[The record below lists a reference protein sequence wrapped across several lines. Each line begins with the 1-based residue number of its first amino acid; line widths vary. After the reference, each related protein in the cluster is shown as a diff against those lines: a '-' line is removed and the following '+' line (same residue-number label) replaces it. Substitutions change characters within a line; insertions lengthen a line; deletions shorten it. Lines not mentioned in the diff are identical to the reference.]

1 MLQQPIDRQRNM
13 KESRTGYRIAF
24 DIGGTFTD
32 FVLRG
37 AGSDGMSFWKVPS
50 TPDDP
55 SRAVLSGLSDI
66 LEETGVEG
74 EDVDA
79 ILHATTVATN
89 AIIERKGPRTAFVTT
104 RGFRDVIVMGRQKR
118 YDTFDVYLTKPAP
131 LVDRRDVFEVDERID
146 VHGETV
152 KPVDRASVDG
162 VVDALADGGYESAA
176 VAFIHAYAD
185 GRHERVVRDAIAA
198 RLPDVPV
205 SLSSEV
211 SPKMREFERFSTTLA
226 NAYVKPVV
234 DRYLGRLEGALKERG
249 IDGGLFIMQ
258 SNAGLVP
265 PALARDMPIRIVE
278 SGPAAGVMMCGV
290 VGREEGRRDLL
301 TFDMGGTTAKLGAIE
316 GGEPAVMATFEVAMI
331 NCRPG
336 SGIPLNVPAVELLE
350 IGAGG
355 GSVART
361 ELGVIVVGPE
371 SAGAD
376 PGPVCYGQG
385 GAEPTVT
392 DANLVLGY
400 LNPDY
405 FNGGAM
411 PLDRAA
417 AEEGVRRAIAEP
429 LGLSVGEAA
438 WGIHAV
444 ANANMERAMRV
455 VSVERGRDPRG
466 YALVSFGGAGP
477 VHATRIARALGI
489 PEIVVP
495 HGAGVGSAVGLLEA
509 DSRIDAALTRV
520 VRIRP
525 DAAADI
531 AAVYEELEARIRTD
545 LARLGGAEAPK
556 WSRYA
561 YMRYVGQGYER
572 KVDLPGGPIDG
583 DYPGKVGE
591 AFVESYLRNF
601 GFTDPDARI
610 EAIDWCLV
618 ATVPGDRAAPRRFD
632 GAGEAGGSAV
642 VGARRAW
649 FPELDGFAECDVVD
663 RYRLRE
669 GDAFEGPAIVE
680 EREST
685 TVVLPGDTVTVGPSG
700 HMVIEVGYEE

>member
-1 MLQQPIDRQRNM
+1 MNRPAP
-13 KESRTGYRIAF
+13 SVRIAF

-32 FVLRG
+32 FVLRD
-37 AGSDGMSFWKVPS
+37 AGNDGMSFWKVPS

-55 SRAVLSGLSDI
+55 SRAVLSGLSGV
-66 LEETGVEG
+66 LAETGVEG
-74 EDVDA
+74 ADVDA

-162 VVDALADGGYESAA
+162 VVDAMADGGYESAA

-185 GRHERVVRDAIAA
+185 GRHERAVRDAIAA

-234 DRYLGRLEGALKERG
+234 DRYLGRLQGALKERG
-249 IDGGLFIMQ
+249 IESDLFIMQ

-265 PALARDMPIRIVE
+265 PELARDMPIRIVE

-411 PLDRAA
+411 SLDRAA
-417 AEEGVRRAIAEP
+417 AEEGIRRAIAEP
-429 LGLSVGEAA
+429 LDLSVGEAA

-466 YALVSFGGAGP
+466 YTLVAFGGAGP
-477 VHATRIARALGI
+477 VHATRLARSLGI
-489 PEIVVP
+489 PEIIVP

-509 DSRIDAALTRV
+509 DNRIDAALTRV

-525 DAAADI
+525 DAAAEI
-531 AAVYEELEARIRTD
+531 AAVYEELEARVRAD

-618 ATVPGDRAAPRRFD
+618 ATVPGDRAAPRRFE

-649 FPELDGFAECDVVD
+649 FPELDGFTECNVID

-669 GDAFEGPAIVE
+669 GDAFAGPAIVE

>member
-1 MLQQPIDRQRNM
+1 MNRPTP
-13 KESRTGYRIAF
+13 SVRIAF

-32 FVLRG
+32 FVLRD
-37 AGSDGMSFWKVPS
+37 AGNDGMSFWKVPS

-74 EDVDA
+74 ADVDA

-152 KPVDRASVDG
+152 KPVDRAGVDG
-162 VVDALADGGYESAA
+162 VVDAMVDGGYESAA

-185 GRHERVVRDAIAA
+185 GRHERAVRDAIAA

-249 IDGGLFIMQ
+249 IESDLFIMQ

-265 PALARDMPIRIVE
+265 PELARDMPIRIVE

-411 PLDRAA
+411 SLDRAA
-417 AEEGVRRAIAEP
+417 AEEGIRRAIAGP
-429 LGLSVGEAA
+429 LDLSVGEAA

-466 YALVSFGGAGP
+466 YTLVAFGGAGP
-477 VHATRIARALGI
+477 VHATRLARSLGI
-489 PEIVVP
+489 PEIIVP

-509 DSRIDAALTRV
+509 DNRIDAALTRV

-525 DAAADI
+525 DAAAEI
-531 AAVYEELEARIRTD
+531 AAVYEELEARVRAD

-601 GFTDPDARI
+601 GFTDPGARI

-618 ATVPGDRAAPRRFD
+618 ATVPGDRAAPRRFE

-642 VGARRAW
+642 VGARQAW
-649 FPELDGFAECDVVD
+649 FPELDGFAECNVVD

-669 GDAFEGPAIVE
+669 GDAFAGPAIVE

-700 HMVIEVGYEE
+700 HMVIEIGYEE

>member
-1 MLQQPIDRQRNM
+1 MNGP
-13 KESRTGYRIAF
+13 TPPVRIAF

-37 AGSDGMSFWKVPS
+37 AGSDGMRFWKVPS

-55 SRAVLSGLSDI
+55 SRAVLSGLSDL

-74 EDVDA
+74 GDVDA

-146 VHGETV
+146 VRGETV
-152 KPVDRASVDG
+152 KPVDRASVEN
-162 VVDALADGGYESAA
+162 VVDAIADGGYESAA

-185 GRHERVVRDAIAA
+185 GRHEREARDAIAA
-198 RLPDVPV
+198 RLPDVPI
-205 SLSSEV
+205 SLSSEI

-234 DRYLGRLEGALKERG
+234 DRYLGKLEGALKERG
-249 IDGGLFIMQ
+249 IESDLFIMQ
-258 SNAGLVP
+258 SNAGLAP
-265 PALARDMPIRIVE
+265 PELARDMPVRIVE

-417 AEEGVRRAIAEP
+417 AEEGIRRAVAEP

-444 ANANMERAMRV
+444 ANVNMERAMRV

-477 VHATRIARALGI
+477 VHAARLARSLGI
-489 PEIVVP
+489 PEIIVP
-495 HGAGVGSAVGLLEA
+495 YGAGVGSAVGLLEA
-509 DSRIDAALTRV
+509 DNRIDAALTRV
-520 VRIRP
+520 IRIRP

-531 AAVYEELEARIRTD
+531 SAVYEELEARVRAD
-545 LARLGGAEAPK
+545 LARLGGAGAPR

-572 KVDLPGGPIDG
+572 KVDLPDGPIDG
-583 DYPGKVGE
+583 SYPDKVGE
-591 AFVESYLRNF
+591 AFVEGYLRNF
-601 GFTDPDARI
+601 GFTDPDAGI

-618 ATVPGDRAAPRRFD
+618 ATVPGDRDAPRRFD
-632 GAGEAGGSAV
+632 GLGEAGGSAV

-685 TVVLPGDTVTVGPSG
+685 TVVLPGDAVTVGPSG
-700 HMVIEVGYEE
+700 HMAIRVGYEE

>member
-1 MLQQPIDRQRNM
+1 MNRPTP
-13 KESRTGYRIAF
+13 SVRIAF

-32 FVLRG
+32 FVLRD
-37 AGSDGMSFWKVPS
+37 AGNDGMSFWKVPS

-74 EDVDA
+74 ADVDA

-146 VHGETV
+146 VHGEAV
-152 KPVDRASVDG
+152 KPVDRAGVDG
-162 VVDALADGGYESAA
+162 VVDAMADGGYESAA

-185 GRHERVVRDAIAA
+185 GRHERAVRDAIAA

-249 IDGGLFIMQ
+249 IESDLFIMQ

-265 PALARDMPIRIVE
+265 PELARDMPIRIVE

-411 PLDRAA
+411 SLDRAA
-417 AEEGVRRAIAEP
+417 AEEGIRRAIAGP
-429 LGLSVGEAA
+429 LDLSVGEAA

-466 YALVSFGGAGP
+466 YTLVAFGGAGP
-477 VHATRIARALGI
+477 VHATRLARSLGI
-489 PEIVVP
+489 PEIIVP

-509 DSRIDAALTRV
+509 DNRIDAALTRV

-525 DAAADI
+525 DAAAEI
-531 AAVYEELEARIRTD
+531 AAVYEELEARVRAD

-618 ATVPGDRAAPRRFD
+618 ATVPGDRAAPRRFE

-649 FPELDGFAECDVVD
+649 FPELDGFAECSVVD

-669 GDAFEGPAIVE
+669 GDAFAGPAIVE

-700 HMVIEVGYEE
+700 HMVIEVGYEG

>member
-1 MLQQPIDRQRNM
+1 MNRPTP
-13 KESRTGYRIAF
+13 SVRIAF

-32 FVLRG
+32 FVLRD
-37 AGSDGMSFWKVPS
+37 AGNDGMSFWKVPS

-55 SRAVLSGLSDI
+55 SRAVLSGLSDV
-66 LEETGVEG
+66 LAETGVEG
-74 EDVDA
+74 ADVDA

-162 VVDALADGGYESAA
+162 VVDAMVDGGYESAA

-185 GRHERVVRDAIAA
+185 GRHERAVRDAIAA

-249 IDGGLFIMQ
+249 IESDLFIMQ

-265 PALARDMPIRIVE
+265 PELARDMPIRIVE

-411 PLDRAA
+411 SLDRAA
-417 AEEGVRRAIAEP
+417 AEEGIRRAIAEP
-429 LGLSVGEAA
+429 LDLSVGEAA

-466 YALVSFGGAGP
+466 YTLVAFGGAGP
-477 VHATRIARALGI
+477 VHATRLARSLGI
-489 PEIVVP
+489 PEIIVP

-509 DSRIDAALTRV
+509 DNRIDAALTRV

-525 DAAADI
+525 DAAAEI
-531 AAVYEELEARIRTD
+531 AAVYEELEARVRAD

-618 ATVPGDRAAPRRFD
+618 ATVPGDRAALRRFED
-632 GAGEAGGSAV
+632 AGEAGGSAV

-649 FPELDGFAECDVVD
+649 FPELDGFAECSVVD

-669 GDAFEGPAIVE
+669 GDAFAGPAIVE

>member
-1 MLQQPIDRQRNM
+1 MNRPTP
-13 KESRTGYRIAF
+13 SVRIAF

-32 FVLRG
+32 FVLRD
-37 AGSDGMSFWKVPS
+37 AGNDGMSFWKVPS

-74 EDVDA
+74 ADVDA

-162 VVDALADGGYESAA
+162 VVDAMADGGYESAA

-185 GRHERVVRDAIAA
+185 GRHERAVRDAIAA

-249 IDGGLFIMQ
+249 IESDLFIMQ

-265 PALARDMPIRIVE
+265 PELARDMPIRIVE

-411 PLDRAA
+411 SLDRAA
-417 AEEGVRRAIAEP
+417 AEEGIRRAIAEP
-429 LGLSVGEAA
+429 LDLSVGEAA

-466 YALVSFGGAGP
+466 YALVAFGGAGP
-477 VHATRIARALGI
+477 VHATRLARSLGI
-489 PEIVVP
+489 PEIIVP

-509 DSRIDAALTRV
+509 DNRIDAALTRV

-525 DAAADI
+525 DAAAEI
-531 AAVYEELEARIRTD
+531 AAVYEELEARVRAD
-545 LARLGGAEAPK
+545 LARLGGAAAPK

-572 KVDLPGGPIDG
+572 KVDLPGGPVDG

-618 ATVPGDRAAPRRFD
+618 ATVPGDRAAPRRFE

-642 VGARRAW
+642 VGARQAW
-649 FPELDGFAECDVVD
+649 FPELDGFAECSVVD

-669 GDAFEGPAIVE
+669 GDAFAGPAIVE

>member
-1 MLQQPIDRQRNM
+1 MNRPTP
-13 KESRTGYRIAF
+13 SVRIAF

-32 FVLRG
+32 FVLRD
-37 AGSDGMSFWKVPS
+37 AGNDGMSFWKVPS

-55 SRAVLSGLSDI
+55 SRAVLSGLSGV
-66 LEETGVEG
+66 LAETGVEG
-74 EDVDA
+74 ADVDA

-162 VVDALADGGYESAA
+162 VVDAMADGGYESAA

-185 GRHERVVRDAIAA
+185 GRHERAVRDAIAA

-249 IDGGLFIMQ
+249 IESDLFIMQ

-265 PALARDMPIRIVE
+265 PELARDMPIRIVE

-290 VGREEGRRDLL
+290 VGREEGRRNLL

-411 PLDRAA
+411 SLDRAA
-417 AEEGVRRAIAEP
+417 AEEGIRRAIAEP
-429 LGLSVGEAA
+429 LDLSVGEAA

-466 YALVSFGGAGP
+466 YALVAFGGAGP
-477 VHATRIARALGI
+477 VHATRLARSLGI
-489 PEIVVP
+489 PEIIVP

-509 DSRIDAALTRV
+509 DNRIDAALTRV

-525 DAAADI
+525 DAAAEI
-531 AAVYEELEARIRTD
+531 AAVYEELEARVRAD

-618 ATVPGDRAAPRRFD
+618 ATVPGDRAAPRRFE

-649 FPELDGFAECDVVD
+649 FPELDGFAECNVVD

-669 GDAFEGPAIVE
+669 GDAFAGPAIVE

>member
-1 MLQQPIDRQRNM
+1 MNRPTRPVQ
-13 KESRTGYRIAF
+13 IAF

-32 FVLRG
+32 FVLQDSANG
-37 AGSDGMSFWKVPS
+37 GMRFWKVPS

-55 SRAVLSGLSDI
+55 SRAVLSGLSDL
-66 LEETGVEG
+66 LEETAVEG
-74 EDVDA
+74 RDVDV

-89 AIIERKGPRTAFVTT
+89 AIIERKGPRTAFITT
-104 RGFRDVIVMGRQKR
+104 RGFRDIIIMGRQKR
-118 YDTFDVYLTKPAP
+118 YDTFDVYLTKPVP
-131 LVDRRDVFEVDERID
+131 LVDRKDVFEVDERVD
-146 VHGETV
+146 VYGETV
-152 KPVDRASVDG
+152 KSIDPVSVES
-162 VVDALADGGYESAA
+162 VVDAITDGGYESAA

-185 GRHERVVRDAIAA
+185 GSHERAVREGIAA
-198 RLPDVPV
+198 RHPDMPI

-234 DRYLGRLEGALKERG
+234 DRYLGNLEGALKERG
-249 IDGGLFIMQ
+249 IESDIFIMQ

-265 PALARDMPIRIVE
+265 PELARDMPIRIVE

-290 VGREEGRRDLL
+290 IGREEGKRNLL
-301 TFDMGGTTAKLGAIE
+301 TFDMGGTTAKLGAID

-336 SGIPLNVPAVELLE
+336 SGIPLNISAVELLE

-355 GSVART
+355 GSIART
-361 ELGVIVVGPE
+361 NLGLIAVGPE

-376 PGPVCYGQG
+376 PGPICYGQG
-385 GAEPTVT
+385 GTEPTVT

-411 PLDRAA
+411 SLDRAA
-417 AEEGVRRAIAEP
+417 AEEGIHRVIADP
-429 LGLSVGEAA
+429 LGLATGEAA
-438 WGIHAV
+438 WGVHTV

-455 VSVERGRDPRG
+455 VSVERGRDPRD
-466 YALVSFGGAGP
+466 YTLVSFGGAGP
-477 VHATRIARALGI
+477 VHTTRIARTLGI
-489 PEIVVP
+489 PEIIIP
-495 HGAGVGSAVGLLEA
+495 YGAGVGSAVGLLEA
-509 DSRIDAALTRV
+509 DSKIDATLTRV
-520 VRIRP
+520 IRIRP

-531 AAVYEELEARIRTD
+531 AAVYEQLETRVQAD
-545 LARLGGAEAPK
+545 LARLGRVEEPK

-572 KVDLPGGPIDG
+572 KVDLPDGPIRE
-583 DYPGKVGE
+583 DYPDKISEV
-591 AFVESYLRNF
+591 FVESYLRNY
-601 GFTDPDARI
+601 GFTDPDAEI
-610 EAIDWCLV
+610 EAIDWYLV
-618 ATVPGDRAAPRRFD
+618 ATVPSSYDALHRFESV
-632 GAGEAGGSAV
+632 GRAGESPV
-642 VGARRAW
+642 VGRRRAY
-649 FPELDGFAECDVVD
+649 FPELDGYAECDVID

-669 GDAFEGPAIVE
+669 GDTFEGPAIVE

-685 TVVLPGDTVTVGPSG
+685 TVVLPGDEVTISPSG
-700 HMVIEVGYEE
+700 HMIVEVGYED

>member
-1 MLQQPIDRQRNM
+1 MNGP
-13 KESRTGYRIAF
+13 TPPVRIAF

-37 AGSDGMSFWKVPS
+37 AGNDGMRFWKVPS

-55 SRAVLSGLSDI
+55 SRAVLSGLSDL

-74 EDVDA
+74 GDVDA

-131 LVDRRDVFEVDERID
+131 LVDRKDVFEVDERID

-152 KPVDRASVDG
+152 KPVDRASVEN
-162 VVDALADGGYESAA
+162 VVDAIADGGYESAA

-185 GRHERVVRDAIAA
+185 GRHEREARDAIAA

-205 SLSSEV
+205 SLSSEI

-234 DRYLGRLEGALKERG
+234 DRYLGKLEGALKERG
-249 IDGGLFIMQ
+249 IESDLFIMQ
-258 SNAGLVP
+258 SNAGLAP
-265 PALARDMPIRIVE
+265 PELARDMPVRIVE

-411 PLDRAA
+411 SLDRAA
-417 AEEGVRRAIAEP
+417 AEEGVRRAIAAP

-444 ANANMERAMRV
+444 ANVNMERAMRV

-466 YALVSFGGAGP
+466 YTLVSFGGAGP
-477 VHATRIARALGI
+477 VHAARIARSLGI
-489 PEIVVP
+489 PEIIVP
-495 HGAGVGSAVGLLEA
+495 YGAGVGSAVGLLEA
-509 DSRIDAALTRV
+509 DNRIDAALTRV
-520 VRIRP
+520 IRIRP

-531 AAVYEELEARIRTD
+531 SAVYEELEARVRAD
-545 LARLGGAEAPK
+545 LARLGGAGAPR

-572 KVDLPGGPIDG
+572 KVDLPDGPIDES
-583 DYPGKVGE
+583 YPGKVGE
-591 AFVESYLRNF
+591 AFVEGYLRNF
-601 GFTDPDARI
+601 GFTDPDAGI

-618 ATVPGDRAAPRRFD
+618 ATVPGDRDAPCRFD
-632 GAGEAGGSAV
+632 GLGEVGGSAV

-685 TVVLPGDTVTVGPSG
+685 TVVLPGDAVTVGPSG
-700 HMVIEVGYEE
+700 HMAIKVGYEE

>member
-1 MLQQPIDRQRNM
+1 MNRPTP
-13 KESRTGYRIAF
+13 SVRIAF

-32 FVLRG
+32 FVLRD
-37 AGSDGMSFWKVPS
+37 AGNDGMSFWKVPS

-55 SRAVLSGLSDI
+55 SRAVLSGLADV
-66 LEETGVEG
+66 LAETGVEG
-74 EDVDA
+74 ADVDA

-162 VVDALADGGYESAA
+162 VVDAMADGGYESAA

-185 GRHERVVRDAIAA
+185 GRHERAVRDAIAA

-249 IDGGLFIMQ
+249 IESDLFIMQ

-265 PALARDMPIRIVE
+265 PELARDMPIRIVE

-411 PLDRAA
+411 SLDRAA
-417 AEEGVRRAIAEP
+417 AEEGIRRAIAGP
-429 LGLSVGEAA
+429 LDLSVGEAA

-466 YALVSFGGAGP
+466 YTLVAFGGAGP
-477 VHATRIARALGI
+477 VHATRLARSLGI
-489 PEIVVP
+489 PEIIVP

-509 DSRIDAALTRV
+509 DNRIDAALTRV

-525 DAAADI
+525 DAAAEI
-531 AAVYEELEARIRTD
+531 AAVYEELEARVRAD

-618 ATVPGDRAAPRRFD
+618 ATVPGDRAAPRRFE

-642 VGARRAW
+642 GGARQAW
-649 FPELDGFAECDVVD
+649 FPELDGFAECSVVD

-669 GDAFEGPAIVE
+669 GDAFAGPAIVE

>member
-1 MLQQPIDRQRNM
+1 MNGPAPSI
-13 KESRTGYRIAF
+13 RIAF

-32 FVLRG
+32 FVLRD

-50 TPDDP
+50 TPGDP
-55 SRAVLSGLSDI
+55 SRAVLSGLSDV
-66 LEETGVEG
+66 LGETGVEG
-74 EDVDA
+74 EDVAA

-152 KPVDRASVDG
+152 KPVDRASVES
-162 VVDALADGGYESAA
+162 VVDAMVDGGYESAA

-249 IDGGLFIMQ
+249 IESGLFIMQ

-265 PALARDMPIRIVE
+265 PELARDMPIRIVE

-290 VGREEGRRDLL
+290 VGREEGRQDLL

-411 PLDRAA
+411 SLDRAA
-417 AEEGVRRAIAEP
+417 AEEGIRRAIAEP
-429 LGLSVGEAA
+429 LGLSAGEAA

-466 YALVSFGGAGP
+466 YTLVAFGGAGP

-489 PEIVVP
+489 PEIIVP

-525 DAAADI
+525 DAAAGI
-531 AAVYEELEARIRTD
+531 AAVYDELEARVRAD
-545 LARLGGAEAPK
+545 LARLGGAQAPK

-601 GFTDPDARI
+601 GFTDPDAQI

-618 ATVPGDRAAPRRFD
+618 ATVPGDRAAPRRFE
-632 GAGEAGGSAV
+632 GAGEAGGSVV

-669 GDAFEGPAIVE
+669 GDTFEGPAIVE

-700 HMVIEVGYEE
+700 HMVIKVGYEE

>member
-1 MLQQPIDRQRNM
+1 M

-32 FVLRG
+32 FVLRD
-37 AGSDGMSFWKVPS
+37 AGNDGMSFWKVPS

-162 VVDALADGGYESAA
+162 VVDAMADGGYESAA

-185 GRHERVVRDAIAA
+185 GRHERAVRDAIAA

-249 IDGGLFIMQ
+249 IESDLFIMQ

-265 PALARDMPIRIVE
+265 PELARDMPIRIVE

-411 PLDRAA
+411 SLDRAA
-417 AEEGVRRAIAEP
+417 AEEGIRRAIAEP
-429 LGLSVGEAA
+429 LDLSVGEAA

-466 YALVSFGGAGP
+466 YTLVAFGGAGP
-477 VHATRIARALGI
+477 VHATRLARSLGI
-489 PEIVVP
+489 PEIIVP

-509 DSRIDAALTRV
+509 DNRIDAALTRV

-525 DAAADI
+525 DAAAEI
-531 AAVYEELEARIRTD
+531 AAVYEELEARVRAD

-601 GFTDPDARI
+601 GFTDPGARI

-618 ATVPGDRAAPRRFD
+618 ATVPGDRAAPRRFE

-642 VGARRAW
+642 VGARQAW
-649 FPELDGFAECDVVD
+649 FPELDGFAECNVVD

-669 GDAFEGPAIVE
+669 GDAFAGPAIVE

-700 HMVIEVGYEE
+700 HMVIEIGYEG

>member
-1 MLQQPIDRQRNM
+1 MNRPAP
-13 KESRTGYRIAF
+13 SVRIAF

-32 FVLRG
+32 FVLRD
-37 AGSDGMSFWKVPS
+37 AGNDGMSFWKVPS

-55 SRAVLSGLSDI
+55 SRAVLSGLSGV
-66 LEETGVEG
+66 LAETGVEG
-74 EDVDA
+74 ADVDA

-162 VVDALADGGYESAA
+162 VVDAMADGGYESAA

-185 GRHERVVRDAIAA
+185 GRHERAVRDAIAA

-249 IDGGLFIMQ
+249 IESDLFIMQ

-265 PALARDMPIRIVE
+265 PELARDMPIRIVE

-355 GSVART
+355 GSVAQT

-411 PLDRAA
+411 SLDRAA
-417 AEEGVRRAIAEP
+417 AEEGIRRAIAEP
-429 LGLSVGEAA
+429 LDLSVGEAA

-466 YALVSFGGAGP
+466 YTLVAFGGAGP
-477 VHATRIARALGI
+477 VHATRLARSLGI

-509 DSRIDAALTRV
+509 DNRIDAALTRV

-525 DAAADI
+525 DAAAEI
-531 AAVYEELEARIRTD
+531 AAVYEELEARVRAD
-545 LARLGGAEAPK
+545 LARLGGAAAPK

-618 ATVPGDRAAPRRFD
+618 ATVPGDRAAPRRFE

-649 FPELDGFAECDVVD
+649 FPELDGFAECGVVD

-669 GDAFEGPAIVE
+669 GDAFAGPAIVE

>member
-1 MLQQPIDRQRNM
+1 MNRPTP
-13 KESRTGYRIAF
+13 SVRIAF

-32 FVLRG
+32 FVLRD
-37 AGSDGMSFWKVPS
+37 AGNDGMSFWKVPS

-55 SRAVLSGLSDI
+55 SRAVLSGLSDV
-66 LEETGVEG
+66 LAETGVEG
-74 EDVDA
+74 ADVDA

-162 VVDALADGGYESAA
+162 VVDAMADGGYESAA

-185 GRHERVVRDAIAA
+185 GRHERAVRDAIAA

-249 IDGGLFIMQ
+249 IESDLFIMQ

-265 PALARDMPIRIVE
+265 PELARDMPIRIVE

-411 PLDRAA
+411 SLDRAA
-417 AEEGVRRAIAEP
+417 AEEGIRRAIAEP
-429 LGLSVGEAA
+429 LDLSVGEAA

-466 YALVSFGGAGP
+466 YTLVAFGGAGP
-477 VHATRIARALGI
+477 VHATRLVRSLGI
-489 PEIVVP
+489 PEIIVP

-509 DSRIDAALTRV
+509 DNRIDAALTRV

-525 DAAADI
+525 DAAAEI
-531 AAVYEELEARIRTD
+531 AAVYEELEARVRAD
-545 LARLGGAEAPK
+545 LARLGGAAAPK

-601 GFTDPDARI
+601 GFTDPGARI

-618 ATVPGDRAAPRRFD
+618 ATVPGDRAAPRRFE

-649 FPELDGFAECDVVD
+649 FPELDGFAECNVVD

-669 GDAFEGPAIVE
+669 GDAFAGPAIVE

-700 HMVIEVGYEE
+700 HMVIEVGYEG

>member
-1 MLQQPIDRQRNM
+1 MTRPAP
-13 KESRTGYRIAF
+13 SVRIAF

-32 FVLRG
+32 FVLRD
-37 AGSDGMSFWKVPS
+37 AGNDGMSFWKVPS

-55 SRAVLSGLSDI
+55 SRAVLSGLSDV
-66 LEETGVEG
+66 LAETGVEG
-74 EDVDA
+74 ADVDA

-146 VHGETV
+146 VHGEAV

-162 VVDALADGGYESAA
+162 VVDAMADGGYESAA

-185 GRHERVVRDAIAA
+185 GRHERAVRDAIAA

-249 IDGGLFIMQ
+249 IESDLFIMQ

-265 PALARDMPIRIVE
+265 PELARDMPIRIVE

-290 VGREEGRRDLL
+290 IGREEGRRDLL

-411 PLDRAA
+411 SLDRAA
-417 AEEGVRRAIAEP
+417 AEEGIRRAIAEP
-429 LGLSVGEAA
+429 LDLSVGEAA

-466 YALVSFGGAGP
+466 YTLVAFGGAGP
-477 VHATRIARALGI
+477 VHATRLARSLGI

-509 DSRIDAALTRV
+509 DNRIDAALTRV

-525 DAAADI
+525 DAAAEI
-531 AAVYEELEARIRTD
+531 AAVYEELEARVRAD
-545 LARLGGAEAPK
+545 LARLGGAAAPK

-618 ATVPGDRAAPRRFD
+618 ATVPSDRAAPRRFE

-649 FPELDGFAECDVVD
+649 FPELDGFAECNVVD

-669 GDAFEGPAIVE
+669 GDAFAGPAIVE

>member
-1 MLQQPIDRQRNM
+1 MNRPTP
-13 KESRTGYRIAF
+13 SVRIAF

-32 FVLRG
+32 FVLRD
-37 AGSDGMSFWKVPS
+37 AGNDGMSFWKVPS

-55 SRAVLSGLSDI
+55 SRAVLSGLSGV
-66 LEETGVEG
+66 LAETGVEG
-74 EDVDA
+74 ADVDA

-162 VVDALADGGYESAA
+162 VVDAMADGGYESAA

-185 GRHERVVRDAIAA
+185 GRHERAVRDAIAA

-249 IDGGLFIMQ
+249 IESDLFIMQ

-265 PALARDMPIRIVE
+265 PELARDMPIRIVE

-411 PLDRAA
+411 SLDRAA
-417 AEEGVRRAIAEP
+417 AEEGIRRAIAEP
-429 LGLSVGEAA
+429 LDLSVGEAA

-466 YALVSFGGAGP
+466 YALVAFGGAGP
-477 VHATRIARALGI
+477 VHATRLARSLGI
-489 PEIVVP
+489 PEIIVP

-509 DSRIDAALTRV
+509 DNRIDAALTRV

-525 DAAADI
+525 DAAAEI
-531 AAVYEELEARIRTD
+531 AAVYEELEARVRAD

-618 ATVPGDRAAPRRFD
+618 ATVPGDRAAPRRFE

-649 FPELDGFAECDVVD
+649 FPELDGFAECNVVD

-669 GDAFEGPAIVE
+669 GDAFAGPAIVE

>member
-1 MLQQPIDRQRNM
+1 MNRPTRPVQ
-13 KESRTGYRIAF
+13 IAF

-32 FVLRG
+32 FVLQDSANG
-37 AGSDGMSFWKVPS
+37 GMRFWKVPS

-55 SRAVLSGLSDI
+55 SRAVLSGLSDL
-66 LEETGVEG
+66 LEETGVDG
-74 EDVDA
+74 RDVDV

-89 AIIERKGPRTAFVTT
+89 AIIERKGPRTAFITT
-104 RGFRDVIVMGRQKR
+104 RGFRDIIIMGRQKR
-118 YDTFDVYLTKPAP
+118 YDTFDVYLTKPVP
-131 LVDRRDVFEVDERID
+131 LVDRKDVFEVDERVD
-146 VHGETV
+146 VYGETV
-152 KPVDRASVDG
+152 KSVDPASVES
-162 VVDALADGGYESAA
+162 VVDAITDGGYESAA

-185 GRHERVVRDAIAA
+185 GSHERAVRDGIAA
-198 RLPDVPV
+198 RHPDMPI

-234 DRYLGRLEGALKERG
+234 DRYLGNLEGALKERG
-249 IDGGLFIMQ
+249 IESDIFIMQ

-265 PALARDMPIRIVE
+265 PELARDMPIRIVE

-290 VGREEGRRDLL
+290 IGREEGRRNLL
-301 TFDMGGTTAKLGAIE
+301 TFDMGGTTAKLGAID

-336 SGIPLNVPAVELLE
+336 SGIPLNISAVELLE

-355 GSVART
+355 GSIART
-361 ELGVIVVGPE
+361 NLGLIAVGPE

-376 PGPVCYGQG
+376 PGPICYGQG
-385 GAEPTVT
+385 GTEPTVT

-411 PLDRAA
+411 SLDRAA
-417 AEEGVRRAIAEP
+417 AEEGIHRVIADP
-429 LGLSVGEAA
+429 LGLTAGEAA
-438 WGIHAV
+438 WGVHTV

-455 VSVERGRDPRG
+455 VSVERGRDPRD
-466 YALVSFGGAGP
+466 YTLVSFGGAGP
-477 VHATRIARALGI
+477 VHTTRIARTLGI
-489 PEIVVP
+489 PEIIIP
-495 HGAGVGSAVGLLEA
+495 YGAGVGSAVGLLEA
-509 DSRIDAALTRV
+509 DSKIDATLTRV
-520 VRIRP
+520 IRIRP

-531 AAVYEELEARIRTD
+531 AAVYEQLETRIQAD
-545 LARLGGAEAPK
+545 LARLGRAEEPK

-572 KVDLPGGPIDG
+572 KVDLPDGPIRE
-583 DYPGKVGE
+583 DYPDKISEV
-591 AFVESYLRNF
+591 FVESYLRNY
-601 GFTDPDARI
+601 GFTDPDAEI
-610 EAIDWCLV
+610 EAIDWYLV
-618 ATVPGDRAAPRRFD
+618 ATVPGNYDALHRFESV
-632 GAGEAGGSAV
+632 GKAGESPV
-642 VGARRAW
+642 VGRRRAY
-649 FPELDGFAECDVVD
+649 FPELDGFAECDVID

-669 GDAFEGPAIVE
+669 GDSFEGPAIVE

-685 TVVLPGDTVTVGPSG
+685 TVVLPGDEVTISPSG
-700 HMVIEVGYEE
+700 HMIVEVGYED

>member
-1 MLQQPIDRQRNM
+1 MNGP
-13 KESRTGYRIAF
+13 TPPVRIAF

-37 AGSDGMSFWKVPS
+37 AGSDGMRFWKVPS

-55 SRAVLSGLSDI
+55 SRAVLSGLSDL
-66 LEETGVEG
+66 LEETGIEG
-74 EDVDA
+74 GDVDA

-146 VHGETV
+146 VRGETV
-152 KPVDRASVDG
+152 KPVDRASVEN
-162 VVDALADGGYESAA
+162 VVDAIADGGYESAA

-185 GRHERVVRDAIAA
+185 GRHEREARDAIAA
-198 RLPDVPV
+198 RLPDVPI
-205 SLSSEV
+205 SLSSEI

-234 DRYLGRLEGALKERG
+234 DRYLGKLEGALKERG
-249 IDGGLFIMQ
+249 IESDLFIMQ
-258 SNAGLVP
+258 SNAGLAP
-265 PALARDMPIRIVE
+265 PELARDMPVRIVE

-417 AEEGVRRAIAEP
+417 AAEGIRRAVAEP

-444 ANANMERAMRV
+444 ANVNMERAMRV

-477 VHATRIARALGI
+477 VHAARLARLLGI
-489 PEIVVP
+489 PEIIVP
-495 HGAGVGSAVGLLEA
+495 YGAGVGSAVGLLEA
-509 DSRIDAALTRV
+509 DNRIDAALTRV
-520 VRIRP
+520 IRIRP

-531 AAVYEELEARIRTD
+531 SAVYEELEARVRAD
-545 LARLGGAEAPK
+545 LARLGGAGAPR

-572 KVDLPGGPIDG
+572 KVDLPDGPIDG
-583 DYPGKVGE
+583 SYPDKVGE
-591 AFVESYLRNF
+591 AFVEGYLRNF
-601 GFTDPDARI
+601 GFTDPDAGI

-618 ATVPGDRAAPRRFD
+618 ATVPGDRDAPRRFD
-632 GAGEAGGSAV
+632 GLGEAGGSAV

-685 TVVLPGDTVTVGPSG
+685 TVVLPGDAVTVGPSG
-700 HMVIEVGYEE
+700 HMAIRVGYEE

>member
-1 MLQQPIDRQRNM
+1 M

-24 DIGGTFTD
+24 DVGGTFTD

-417 AEEGVRRAIAEP
+417 AEEGIRRAIAEP

-531 AAVYEELEARIRTD
+531 AAVYEELEARIRAD

-618 ATVPGDRAAPRRFD
+618 ATVPGDRAAPRRFA

>member
-1 MLQQPIDRQRNM
+1 MNGP
-13 KESRTGYRIAF
+13 TPPVRIAF

-37 AGSDGMSFWKVPS
+37 AGSDGMRFWKVPS

-55 SRAVLSGLSDI
+55 SRAVLSGLSDL
-66 LEETGVEG
+66 LEETGIEG
-74 EDVDA
+74 GDVDA

-146 VHGETV
+146 VRGETV
-152 KPVDRASVDG
+152 KPVDRASVEN
-162 VVDALADGGYESAA
+162 VVDAIADGGYESAA

-185 GRHERVVRDAIAA
+185 GRHEREARDAIAA
-198 RLPDVPV
+198 RLPDVPI
-205 SLSSEV
+205 SLSSEI

-234 DRYLGRLEGALKERG
+234 DRYLGKLEGALKERG
-249 IDGGLFIMQ
+249 IESDLFIMQ
-258 SNAGLVP
+258 SNAGLAP
-265 PALARDMPIRIVE
+265 PELARDMPVRIVE

-417 AEEGVRRAIAEP
+417 AAEGIRRAVAEP

-444 ANANMERAMRV
+444 ANVNMERAMRV

-477 VHATRIARALGI
+477 VHAARLARSLGI
-489 PEIVVP
+489 PEIIVP
-495 HGAGVGSAVGLLEA
+495 YGAGVGSAVGLLEA
-509 DSRIDAALTRV
+509 DNRIDAALTRV
-520 VRIRP
+520 IRIRP

-531 AAVYEELEARIRTD
+531 SAVYEELEARVRAD
-545 LARLGGAEAPK
+545 LARLGGAGAPR

-572 KVDLPGGPIDG
+572 KVDLPDGPIDG
-583 DYPGKVGE
+583 SYPDKVGE
-591 AFVESYLRNF
+591 AFVEGYLRNF
-601 GFTDPDARI
+601 GFTDPDAGI

-618 ATVPGDRAAPRRFD
+618 ATVPGDRDAPRRFD
-632 GAGEAGGSAV
+632 GLGEAGGSAV

-685 TVVLPGDTVTVGPSG
+685 TVVLPGDAVTVGPSG
-700 HMVIEVGYEE
+700 HMAIRVGYEE

>member
-1 MLQQPIDRQRNM
+1 MSGSGRPVQV
-13 KESRTGYRIAF
+13 AF

-32 FVLRG
+32 FVLRDPADG
-37 AGSDGMSFWKVPS
+37 AMRFRKVPS

-55 SRAVLSGLSDI
+55 GRAVLSGLSDL
-66 LEETGVEG
+66 LEETGAGGGDVE
-74 EDVDA
+74 A

-104 RGFRDVIVMGRQKR
+104 RGFRDIVVMGRQKR
-118 YDTFDVYLTKPAP
+118 YDTFDVYLTKPVP

-152 KPVDRASVDG
+152 KAIDPAGMADVAG
-162 VVDALADGGYESAA
+162 AIADGGYESAA

-185 GRHERVVRDAIAA
+185 GAHERAARDAIAA
-198 RLPDVPV
+198 RCPDVPV

-234 DRYLGRLEGALKERG
+234 DRYLGTLGGALKERG
-249 IDGGLFIMQ
+249 IESDIFIMQ
-258 SNAGLVP
+258 SNAGLVTP
-265 PALARDMPIRIVE
+265 ELARDMPVRIVE

-290 VGREEGRRDLL
+290 IGREEGKRNLL
-301 TFDMGGTTAKLGAIE
+301 TFDMGGTTAKLGAID
-316 GGEPAVMATFEVAMI
+316 GGEPAVTATFEVAMI

-336 SGIPLNVPAVELLE
+336 SGIPLNIPAVELLE

-361 ELGVIVVGPE
+361 DLGLIAVGPD

-376 PGPVCYGQG
+376 PGPICYGQG
-385 GAEPTVT
+385 GADPTVT

-411 PLDRAA
+411 TLDRAA
-417 AEEGVRRAIAEP
+417 AEEGIRRAVADP
-429 LGLSVGEAA
+429 LGLTAGEAA
-438 WGIHAV
+438 WGIHTV

-466 YALVSFGGAGP
+466 YTLVSFGGAGP
-477 VHATRIARALGI
+477 VHAARIARSLGI

-495 HGAGVGSAVGLLEA
+495 HGAGVGSAVGLLAA
-509 DSRIDAALTRV
+509 DSKIDAALTRV
-520 VRIRP
+520 IRIRP
-525 DAAADI
+525 DAAAGI
-531 AAVYEELEARIRTD
+531 AAVYGELEARVRAD
-545 LARLGGAEAPK
+545 LDRLGGAREPR

-572 KVDLPGGPIDG
+572 RVDLPEGPIDG
-583 DYPGKVGE
+583 DYPGRIVE
-591 AFVESYLRNF
+591 AFVEGYLRNY
-601 GFTDPDARI
+601 GFTDPDAEI

-618 ATVPGDRAAPRRFD
+618 ATVPGDRDAARRPE
-632 GAGEAGGSAV
+632 GAGAAGGGFVA
-642 VGARRAW
+642 GRRRAW

-663 RYRLRE
+663 RDRLRA
-669 GDAFEGPAIVE
+669 GDGFAGPAIVE

-685 TVVLPGDTVTVGPSG
+685 TVVLPGDEVTIGPSG
-700 HMVIEVGYEE
+700 HMIVKVGYGE

>member
-1 MLQQPIDRQRNM
+1 MNRPIP
-13 KESRTGYRIAF
+13 SVRIAF

-32 FVLRG
+32 FVLRD
-37 AGSDGMSFWKVPS
+37 AGNDGMSFWKVPS

-55 SRAVLSGLSDI
+55 SRAVLSGLSDV
-66 LEETGVEG
+66 LAETGVEG
-74 EDVDA
+74 ADVDA

-162 VVDALADGGYESAA
+162 VVDAMADGGYESAA

-185 GRHERVVRDAIAA
+185 GRHERAVRDAIAA

-249 IDGGLFIMQ
+249 IESDLFIMQ

-265 PALARDMPIRIVE
+265 PELARDMPIRIVE

-290 VGREEGRRDLL
+290 IGREEGRRDLL

-411 PLDRAA
+411 SLDRAA
-417 AEEGVRRAIAEP
+417 AEEGIRRAIAEP
-429 LGLSVGEAA
+429 LDLSVGEAA

-466 YALVSFGGAGP
+466 YTLVAFGGAGP
-477 VHATRIARALGI
+477 VHATRLARSLGI
-489 PEIVVP
+489 PEIIVP

-509 DSRIDAALTRV
+509 DNRIDAALTRV

-525 DAAADI
+525 DAAAEI
-531 AAVYEELEARIRTD
+531 AAVYEELEARVRAD

-618 ATVPGDRAAPRRFD
+618 ATVPGDRAAPRRFE

-642 VGARRAW
+642 VGARQAW
-649 FPELDGFAECDVVD
+649 FPELDGFAECNVVD

-669 GDAFEGPAIVE
+669 GDAFAGPAIVE